1 MYLMYVDESGDT
13 GLTSSPTRYFILT
26 GIVLHE
32 LRWHEALTRFVGFRQ
47 RIRKTFQFLMRDE
60 IHAGQMLSRPGG
72 LVRIKKNDRLTILRA
87 LLDELAA
94 MDFLSVIN
102 VRVDKRDKSPG
113 YNAFEQAWQT
123 LIQRFEN
130 TLNARNFS
138 GPQNPDDMGMIF
150 CDQTDEASLRRLY
163 RKMRTYN
170 PIPNLRS
177 LGPGY
182 RQRPLIRIVED
193 PNIRHSHHSYFIQAA
208 DVAAFAAYQW
218 YAPSSFVRKKGAKNY
233 FLRLDPVLCKV
244 ASRTHPYG
252 VVEL

>member
-1 MYLMYVDESGDT
+1 MYVDESGDT

-32 LRWHEALTRFVGFRQ
+32 LRWHEALTRFIEFRQ

-60 IHAGQMLSRPGG
+60 IHAGQMLSRPGA

-94 MDFLSVIN
+94 MNFLSVIN
-102 VRVDKRDKSPG
+102 VRVDKHDKSPG
-113 YNAFEQAWQT
+113 YNPFEQAWQT

-150 CDQTDEASLRRLY
+150 CDQPTRLRFASITA
-163 RKMRTYN
+163 KCE
-170 PIPNLRS
+170 PIIRS
-177 LGPGY
+177 LTAG
-182 RQRPLIRIVED
+182 L
-193 PNIRHSHHSYFIQAA
+193 
-208 DVAAFAAYQW
+208 
-218 YAPSSFVRKKGAKNY
+218 
-233 FLRLDPVLCKV
+233 
-244 ASRTHPYG
+244 
-252 VVEL
+252 

>member
-1 MYLMYVDESGDT
+1 
-13 GLTSSPTRYFILT
+13 
-26 GIVLHE
+26 
-32 LRWHEALTRFVGFRQ
+32 
-47 RIRKTFQFLMRDE
+47 
-60 IHAGQMLSRPGG
+60 
-72 LVRIKKNDRLTILRA
+72 
-87 LLDELAA
+87 
-94 MDFLSVIN
+94 
-102 VRVDKRDKSPG
+102 
-113 YNAFEQAWQT
+113 
-123 LIQRFEN
+123 
-130 TLNARNFS
+130 
-138 GPQNPDDMGMIF
+138 MIF